1 MHTKK
6 LIRTCG
12 LLLSVAAF
20 SAVANECSTICSS
33 ASHPDCL
40 ALTGP
45 AGIKTSISTLK
56 GRLSK
61 KARINSADML
71 AMFNQPSDPCGR
83 SDTNFVANTLSNTG
97 AICRVR
103 SSIRFLTTDLTVSI
117 TFPSILTG
125 ELSEGPK
132 SVSVKF
138 PDVMQAP
145 VIQIGDPGLDRDW
158 GGVVRSV
165 EANDI
170 AMLILTRTRC
180 IRYDLK

>member
-6 LIRTCG
+6 LIRCCG
-12 LLLSVAAF
+12 LLLSVAACP
-20 SAVANECSTICSS
+20 VGANDCSTICSS
-33 ASHPDCL
+33 ASNPDCL

-45 AGIKTSISTLK
+45 AGIRTSISTLK
-56 GRLSK
+56 SRLSK
-61 KARINSADML
+61 KARIDSTDML

-83 SDTNFVANTLSNTG
+83 SDTNFAANTLSNTG

-103 SSIRFLTTDLTVSI
+103 SNIRFLTTDLTVSI

-125 ELSEGPK
+125 ELSEGSR
-132 SVSVKF
+132 SVIVKF

-145 VIQIGDPGLDRDW
+145 VVQIGDLGLDRDW

-165 EANDI
+165 EANDT
-170 AMLILTRTRC
+170 AMFILTRTRC
-180 IRYDLK
+180 IRYDFK